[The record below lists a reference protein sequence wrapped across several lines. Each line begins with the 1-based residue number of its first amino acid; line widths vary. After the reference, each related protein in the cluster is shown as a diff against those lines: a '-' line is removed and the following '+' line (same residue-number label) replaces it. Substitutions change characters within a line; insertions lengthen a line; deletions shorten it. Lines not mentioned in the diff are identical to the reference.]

1 MYQQTNLNDIADD
14 LLIINK
20 ITVEKLYSLKNC
32 ADCIALYI
40 FYYKIA
46 KWQKTNIDVFF
57 AEDMKVKIYAEETHT
72 IRGIKNAEEHVDESG
87 VSSVF
92 WLGVDEK
99 GKDCIVCIKSD
110 QATYIHLM
118 VTFIEDNFV
127 ICYNLIPDK

>member
-1 MYQQTNLNDIADD
+1 MKK
-14 LLIINK
+14 LLILLLLFAPLLANAQDWFK
-20 ITVEKLYSLKNC
+20 VNAVRFAVDNEYSE
-32 ADCIALYI
+32 
-40 FYYKIA
+40 
-46 KWQKTNIDVFF
+46 WQDTNIDVFF

-72 IRGIKNAEEHVDESG
+72 IRGIKSAEEHVDESG
-87 VSSVF
+87 ISSVF

>member
-1 MYQQTNLNDIADD
+1 MKKILI
-14 LLIINK
+14 LLFLCAAPLCMNAQDWFK
-20 ITVEKLYSLKNC
+20 ANAVRFAVDNEYSE
-32 ADCIALYI
+32 
-40 FYYKIA
+40 
-46 KWQKTNIDVFF
+46 WQKTNIDVFF

-72 IRGIKNAEEHVDESG
+72 IRGIKNPEEHVDESG